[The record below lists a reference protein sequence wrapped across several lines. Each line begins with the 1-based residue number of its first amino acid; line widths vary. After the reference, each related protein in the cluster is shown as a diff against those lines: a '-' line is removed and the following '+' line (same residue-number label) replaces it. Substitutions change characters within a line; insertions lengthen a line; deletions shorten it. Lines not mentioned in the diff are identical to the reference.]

1 MITFDKDDNPK
12 KVRIVPQTE
21 EAKEWCAMLPKAS
34 LRIRKGCE
42 RFALKAFSLWKEGQ
56 GTKNLAARMAAAKEA
71 IDKEIRCSNATDPDS
86 VAVVTCSAL
95 MKHVFRTNF
104 KQAIVKTTKDND
116 MITIQLRAE
125 GITAQ
130 GREHNIKKAT
140 AKAARAFV
148 RVVEKQARRQNKETL

>member
-1 MITFDKDDNPK
+1 MITFEQDNNPK

-21 EAKEWCAMLPKAS
+21 EAKAWCAKLPQAS

-42 RFALKAFSLWKEGQ
+42 KFALQAFSLWKEGQ
-56 GTKNLAARMAAAKEA
+56 GTRNLTVRMAAVKAA

-95 MKHVFRTNF
+95 MKHVFKINF
-104 KQAIVKTTKDND
+104 KQAIVKVMNDNG
-116 MITIQLRAE
+116 MITVQLRAE

-130 GREHNIKKAT
+130 GREHTIKKAT

-148 RVVEKQARRQNKETL
+148 KVVEKQARRQNKEVL